1 LVLVAM
7 VQHSAQKE
15 VAAQIPFFPQ
25 LHLMV
30 VEEVVLGLRQIEM
43 ELPEVLVVV
52 AVQQTV

>member
-1 LVLVAM
+1 M

-30 VEEVVLGLRQIEM
+30 VGEVVLGLRQIEM